1 METEEETR
9 RILNE
14 ILALFRDEKAVHSN
28 DVDRIWSFCQQML
41 QHHDTMSS
49 DVHCLLNDSEARI
62 NSTNKMV
69 HDLTES
75 CNKLVEIN
83 STLRDSYV
91 AQFES
96 AQKQNEHLLAENARL
111 LKENEAYYTAL
122 KHERER
128 NDQIMQSMVSFLC
141 NGRNSHPLVNI
152 DQKPNI
158 NK

>member
-1 METEEETR
+1 MIMEPEEETR

-41 QHHDTMSS
+41 QHHDSMSS
-49 DVHCLLNDSEARI
+49 DVHRLLDDSEKRI
-62 NSTNKMV
+62 SSTNTMV

-75 CNKLVEIN
+75 CNKLVQIN
-83 STLRDSYV
+83 SILKDSYV

-122 KHERER
+122 KQERER
-128 NDQIMQSMVSFLC
+128 NDKIMQSMVSFLC
-141 NGRNSHPLVNI
+141 GSSHQPLVNI
-152 DQKPNI
+152 DQKPN